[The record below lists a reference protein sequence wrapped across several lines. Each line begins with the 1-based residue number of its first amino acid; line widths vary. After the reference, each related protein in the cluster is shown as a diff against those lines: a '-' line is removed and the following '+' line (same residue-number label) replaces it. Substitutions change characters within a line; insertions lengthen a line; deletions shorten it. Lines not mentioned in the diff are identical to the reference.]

1 MSNSK
6 LKIKLYGYL
15 ADDIG
20 EVLETDPL
28 NTLGDLLSYIEER
41 YPDLS
46 RKQFSVA
53 INRAVEN
60 DLQKIISCSDEL
72 AFLPPFAGG

>member
-1 MSNSK
+1 MSNLK

-28 NTLGDLLSYIEER
+28 NTLGDLLSYIKER
-41 YPDLS
+41 YPELS

-60 DLQKIISCSDEL
+60 DLQKIISSSDEL
-72 AFLPPFAGG
+72 ALLPPFAGG